1 MNPRLRSAA
10 FVVLVFVAAVAGVLA
25 GLRFRE
31 SRAPAPPVPESELV
45 PGREFP
51 DAVLAAPDGVSRRTG
66 DLLAGRGGAVLFLK
80 LDCGP
85 CGRAVAAW
93 QEAIDAGELDGVPV
107 WGVTIDPPEAIVAYR
122 AERGLDF
129 PVYHD
134 PERVSVG
141 AWGVRSVPLVVVVD
155 RAGEIVATRSDPRQ
169 PVDGA
174 ELRELIAG
182 G

>member
-10 FVVLVFVAAVAGVLA
+10 FVVLVFVAAVAGVWA
-25 GLRFRE
+25 GLWFRE
-31 SRAPAPPVPESELV
+31 SRAPAPPVPASALV
-45 PGREFP
+45 PGSVFP
-51 DAVLAAPDGVSRRTG
+51 DAVLAAPDGAARRTG

-93 QEAIDAGELDGVPV
+93 QEAIDAGELAGVPV
-107 WGVTIDPPEAIVAYR
+107 WGVTIDPPEEIVAYR
-122 AERGLDF
+122 AERGLTF

-134 PERVSVG
+134 AERVSVG

-155 RAGEIVATRSDPRQ
+155 REGEIVATRSDPRQ
-169 PVDGA
+169 PVDGEA
-174 ELRELIAG
+174 LRELVAG

>member
-1 MNPRLRSAA
+1 M
-10 FVVLVFVAAVAGVLA
+10 LVFLAAVAGVWA

-31 SRAPAPPVPESELV
+31 SRAPAPPPVAGSELV
-45 PGREFP
+45 AGREFP
-51 DAVLAAPDGVSRRTG
+51 DAPLAGPDGAAERAAE
-66 DLLAGRGGAVLFLK
+66 LLAGRGGAVLFLK

-93 QEAIDAGELDGVPV
+93 QAAIDAGELEGVPV

-122 AERGLDF
+122 AERGLTF

-134 PERVSVG
+134 PGRVSV
-141 AWGVRSVPLVVVVD
+141 AEWGVRSVPLVVVVD
-155 RAGEIVATRSDPRQ
+155 RSGEIVATRTDPRQ

-174 ELRELIAG
+174 ALRELIAG